1 MNVHTRRYRR
11 VSLARTDGD
20 DGDDGDAMTR
30 PTVVSTSTSSP
41 TATPRE
47 NVAARRD
54 GDGDGDVVV
63 LDVEEEEDA
72 GGRVATR
79 DGKDVETKPRGGGG
93 VELSM
98 KRYFRP
104 ASIVDGETSTSEGAG
119 DVGDE
124 NDGGSAREKRRR
136 DEPRIVIE
144 SAPDERAFTTKS
156 IGGCEVKFPEGLSP
170 HPAQVMT
177 MSSII
182 RALNK
187 KENSMIESPTGTGK
201 TLALLCGALAWQEKE
216 SKNPEGAKLYKAWVK
231 EREKYEAAKARYDA
245 GLKSGKRVEPEF
257 GDGWMSSDPHFR
269 RAPPPEA
276 TTPKIYMCTRTHS
289 QISQILREL
298 KRTGYSPKYSVLS
311 SRQRMCPYNK
321 SDTECRE
328 LIKAK
333 GGVRTSTDCGYY
345 NRHQRAVRTMARFE
359 ENGMIGHYP
368 AAWDMEDFDR
378 VIEHEDACPFYTLR
392 GMAEDA
398 SLIFCPYNYLFDINV
413 RRKMGLKIDGAAVI
427 IDEGHNLEDV
437 CREGSSAELSLDE
450 IGKYADELAKNH
462 GRINEQT
469 TVLSS
474 FFRSISNFL
483 EEQFRVSNSPDAI
496 VVSSNQVKTLTD
508 DMLKDCPDHLAT
520 IDEIVEELMTTKSDL
535 LTPTTAPA
543 IGLAGDIAVVLTLV
557 RTNPT
562 AYNVIFG
569 RNMDIDGDT
578 CPGIAFQCMQPAV
591 AFHQVARDARSII
604 LTSGTLSP
612 MTTFEAE
619 LGVKFAS
626 KIEAPHVIPTN
637 QVHVEVCGALGEI
650 TYKATEGD
658 VQGSRFAKNLGSFL
672 LRYAKIIPG
681 GMLVFLPKYSLIDR
695 IFREWHITGV
705 FSELSAFKRVC
716 VESRGSR
723 GFQETLNEFDR
734 GNKKGK
740 GSLML
745 AVYRGKVSEG
755 IDFKDDAARAVFCV
769 GIPFPSMFDVKV
781 KAKRNYNDSP
791 YCKERGM
798 LPGGE
803 WYRAQAYRAYN
814 QALGRC
820 IRHPKDY
827 AALFLVDSRFLEGG
841 VWMMNNISKWIRR
854 NVTACHNI
862 NDSVRTVDEFFKR
875 LRDPEAFGANADANA
890 NADAAPPPKPIE
902 GNKNFLRGVGH
913 AKNKPLVD
921 ALDAMCEASMQAGED
936 PKRTNAYS
944 KALVSIRALQVE
956 VTSGAKISKSG
967 PDKVPNVGPSIGAQI
982 DYFFANG
989 VFERHAFYEKGE
1001 LPPS

>member
-1 MNVHTRRYRR
+1 
-11 VSLARTDGD
+11 
-20 DGDDGDAMTR
+20 MTQ
-30 PTVVSTSTSSP
+30 PIATSTWISSP
-41 TATPRE
+41 TSRE
-47 NVAARRD
+47 RRD
-54 GDGDGDVVV
+54 GDDDDVVV
-63 LDVEEEEDA
+63 LDADVDVDA
-72 GGRVATR
+72 RAREGDATR
-79 DGKDVETKPRGGGG
+79 DGRDDDDADAAETKPRGGGG
-93 VELSM
+93 VEASI

-104 ASIVDGETSTSEGAG
+104 TSIDAETSTSDGEREGEG
-119 DVGDE
+119 EGE
-124 NDGGSAREKRRR
+124 DGSVVRKRRR
-136 DEPRIVIE
+136 DEGRTVVVE
-144 SAPDERAFTTKS
+144 SAPDARAFTTKS

-187 KENSMIESPTGTGK
+187 KENAMIESPTGTGK
-201 TLALLCGALAWQEKE
+201 TLALLCGALAWQEKA
-216 SKNPEGAKLYKAWVK
+216 SKDASASKSYQAWV
-231 EREKYEAAKARYDA
+231 EEHEKYEAARKRYEA
-245 GLKSGKRVEPEF
+245 AVKSGKRIEAEF
-257 GDGWMSSDPHFR
+257 GAGWASSDAHFR
-269 RAPPPEA
+269 RAPPEKA
-276 TTPKIYMCTRTHS
+276 STPKIYMCTRTHS

-311 SRQRMCPYNK
+311 SRQRMCPMNK

-328 LIKAK
+328 LIKAR
-333 GGVRTSTDCGYY
+333 GGVRTATDCGYY
-345 NRHQRAVRTMARFE
+345 NRHQRAVRTMSRFE
-359 ENGMIGHYP
+359 ENGQMGHYP

-392 GMAEDA
+392 GMAEEA

-413 RRKMGLKIDGAAVI
+413 RRRMGLNIDGAAVI

-437 CREGSSAELSLDE
+437 CRGGSSAELSLDE
-450 IGKYADELAKNH
+450 IGKYADDLAKNH
-462 GRINEQT
+462 GKINEQT
-469 TVLSS
+469 TVLSK
-474 FFRSISNFL
+474 FFQSMSNFL
-483 EEQFRVSNSPDAI
+483 EEQFRMNSSPDAT
-496 VVSSNQVKTLTD
+496 VVTSNQVKALTED
-508 DMLKDCPDHLAT
+508 VLKDFPDHLPA
-520 IDEIVEELMTTKSDL
+520 ILEIVEELTTTKSNL
-535 LTPTTAPA
+535 LTPITAPA
-543 IGLAGDIAVVLTLV
+543 VGLAGDIAVILMLV
-557 RTNPT
+557 RTCST

-569 RNMDIDGDT
+569 RNMDISGDT

-591 AFHQVARDARSII
+591 AFHEVARDARSII

-658 VQGSRFAKNLGSFL
+658 VQGSRFANNLGLFL

-695 IFREWHITGV
+695 IFREWHGTGV

-791 YCKERGM
+791 YCKQRGM

-862 NDSVRTVDEFFKR
+862 HDSVRTVDEFFKR
-875 LRDPEAFGANADANA
+875 LRDPEALGANA
-890 NADAAPPPKPIE
+890 NANANTIDAPTPKPIE
-902 GNKNFLRGVGH
+902 TKENFFCGVGH

-921 ALDAMCEASMQAGED
+921 ALDAMCAASMRAGED

-944 KALVSIRALQVE
+944 KALASIRALQVE
-956 VTSGAKISKSG
+956 VTSGAKIAKSG
-967 PDKVPNVGPSIGAQI
+967 SDKVPNVGPSIGAQI
-982 DYFFANG
+982 DYFLANG
-989 VFERHAFYEKGE
+989 VFERHAFYEKGQ
-1001 LPPS
+1001 LPPL